1 MLRVVGTREP
11 RITAPLEA
19 TGRAEYAPDIK
30 LPGMLYAKILRS
42 PYAHA
47 WIKKIDVSNAKALP
61 GVEAVI
67 TYKDVPRIPYF
78 TIAGHPGK
86 LRRDEYILDEKVRF
100 VGDKVAVVAA
110 VDKDTAEEALE
121 LIDVEYEKL
130 PAVFDPEKA
139 MLPGAPKVHDDTDRN
154 IAAHIRNEW
163 GNIEKGFG
171 GADYIFE
178 DRYTTCRQVHAAMEP
193 HGCVCVYNNVSGELK
208 VWTTSQG
215 PFSVQ
220 RVLSELFNIPL
231 NKVQVMTTHVGGG
244 FGGKDEVLLE
254 PICASLS
261 IKTGKPVKL
270 ILTREEVFFGSRTRH
285 PCIIEIKTGV
295 KGKSIIARQIK
306 AILNTGAFISH
317 GANVAAAMSTRETGL
332 YKTPN
337 LKFDAFC
344 VYTNTPAAGAC
355 RGFGNPQQ
363 TFAVDSQLDDIAKKL
378 GLDPVEFR
386 LNNIIKVGEI
396 NPGTGIKLESCG
408 LKECIERGANRI
420 GWGKR
425 RRTESGTKK
434 RGMGVAC
441 FMQNTGSFPWSP
453 EVSSSIVKVNAD
465 GTVQLYT
472 GAVDIGQGT
481 STALAMIV
489 AEELGVDL
497 KSVKVLPIDTTITP
511 FDPGTYASKC
521 TYIAGNSVRMAARD
535 AKMQILERASKI
547 LGKEIKSLE
556 VGGGWI
562 WVKEGKEKI
571 SVKEVVNEA
580 LYSEREGIAIIGKSS
595 FLPQS
600 NVPYFGAQFAEVEV
614 DIEIGE
620 VKVLKFVT
628 ASDVGKA
635 INPLAVEG
643 QIEGGT
649 HMGLGYTFTENL
661 IVNEKGECVNPNFR
675 DYKILKATDMP
686 EIETIIVESNE
697 PTGPFG
703 AKGMGEGA
711 LISVAPAV
719 NNAIFDA
726 VGRRIKELPLT
737 SENVFKKLV
746 KKDKFLNRI
755 DKTAKV

>member
-1 MLRVVGTREP
+1 MLRVVGRREP

-19 TGRAEYAPDIK
+19 TGRAKYALDIK
-30 LPGMLYAKILRS
+30 LSGMLYAKILRS

-47 WIKKIDVSNAKALP
+47 RIKRIDVSKAKALP

-67 TYKDVPRIPYF
+67 TYKDVPRTPYF
-78 TIAGHPGK
+78 TTEGHPGK

-100 VGDKVAVVAA
+100 VGDKVAAVAA
-110 VDKDTAEEALE
+110 MDKDTAEEALE
-121 LIDVEYEKL
+121 LIDVEYEEL

-139 MLPGAPKVHDDTDRN
+139 MLPGAPKVHDDTDQN
-154 IAAHIRNEW
+154 IVAHIRNEW
-163 GNIEKGFG
+163 GNIEKGFEE
-171 GADYIFE
+171 ADYIFE
-178 DRYTTCRQVHAAMEP
+178 DRYVTCRQVHAAMEP
-193 HGCVCVYNNVSGELK
+193 HGCICDYNNVSGELK
-208 VWTTSQG
+208 VWTTNQL
-215 PFSVQ
+215 PFGVQ

-254 PICASLS
+254 PICVSLS

-285 PCIIEIKTGV
+285 PCIIEIKTGI

-306 AILNTGAFISH
+306 AILNTGAFVSH
-317 GANVAAAMSTRETGL
+317 GADVAAAMSVREIGI

-344 VYTNTPAAGAC
+344 VYTNTPAAGAF

-363 TFAVDSQLDDIAKKL
+363 TFAVDSQLDDIARKL

-396 NPGTGIKLESCG
+396 NPGTGVKLESCG

-420 GWGKR
+420 EWWKR
-425 RRTESGTKK
+425 RRTESSTKK

-441 FMQNTGSFPWSP
+441 FMHNSGAFPYIP

-472 GAVDIGQGT
+472 GAVEIGQGT
-481 STALAMIV
+481 STVLAMIV

-511 FDPGTYASKC
+511 FEGGAYASRL
-521 TYIAGNSVRMAARD
+521 TYIAGNSVRMAASD
-535 AKMQILERASKI
+535 AKMQILERASKM

-556 VGGGWI
+556 IGDGWI
-562 WVKEGKEKI
+562 WMKGGKEKI
-571 SVKEVVNEA
+571 SIKEVVNEA
-580 LYSEREGIAIIGKSS
+580 LYSEREGIAIIGRSS
-595 FLPQS
+595 FQPQS
-600 NVPYFGAQFAEVEV
+600 NAPFFGVHFAEVEV
-614 DIEIGE
+614 NIESGE
-620 VKVLKFVT
+620 IKVLKIVT
-628 ASDVGKA
+628 ACDVGKA

-643 QIEGGT
+643 QMEGGT
-649 HMGLGYTFTENL
+649 HMGLGYALTEDL
-661 IVNEKGECVNPNFR
+661 IVNEKGECVNSNFR
-675 DYKILKATDMP
+675 DYRILTAKDMP
-686 EIETIIVESNE
+686 EVEAIIVESNE

-703 AKGMGEGA
+703 AKGIGEGA
-711 LISVAPAV
+711 MISVAPAV

-737 SENVFKKLV
+737 SEKVFKKLV
-746 KKDKFLNRI
+746 RKD
-755 DKTAKV
+755 